1 MSDLMDD
8 RAGKERCTLPK
19 PLLFGMILFASVSC
33 LAVGQTQ
40 KPSSDF
46 EAARQAIQR
55 RESATLRDLLDRN
68 QKLIEEKDSKFN
80 ATLLHWAALEKDVN
94 SVQLLVNKKASLDT
108 KNNEE
113 AIPLFLAIIPKP
125 NATMDDKRNQEEVVR
140 LLADPKV
147 IDTPAVDG
155 KTALHLAAELGDENI
170 VRLLLELGANANA
183 ETKLK
188 KKPWQYAA
196 NEQIK
201 RILIDKAKSQTA
213 VTLAMSLHHYA
224 QTGNLN
230 GLKALLQKEGKSI
243 DLNIRNSEGQ
253 TPLMVAA
260 KNCHFEVVTYLI
272 KMDADTSVRDSQQRR
287 VWELLCCK

>member
-1 MSDLMDD
+1 MDD
-8 RAGKERCTLPK
+8 RARKDRCRLSK
-19 PLLFGMILFASVSC
+19 SLLFGMTLVVSVSC
-33 LAVGQTQ
+33 IAVGQTQ

-46 EAARQAIQR
+46 ETARQAIQR
-55 RESATLRDLLDRN
+55 RELAILRDLLDRN
-68 QKLIEEKDSKFN
+68 QKLIEEKDSKFK

-94 SVQLLVNKKASLDT
+94 SVELLVDKKAPLAA

-125 NATMDDKRNQEEVVR
+125 NATLDDERNQEEVVR
-140 LLADPKV
+140 LLAVPKV

-155 KTALHLAAELGDENI
+155 KTALHLAAELGEENI
-170 VRLLLELGANANA
+170 VRVLLELGANANA

-213 VTLAMSLHHYA
+213 AILAMSLHHYA
-224 QTGNLN
+224 QTGNLD

-243 DLNIRNSEGQ
+243 DLNIPNSEGE

-260 KNCHFEVVTYLI
+260 KNCHFDVVTYLI
-272 KMDADTSVRDSQQRR
+272 KLDADTSARDSKQRR
-287 VWELLCCK
+287 VWDLLCCK